1 MKNEIKRTLQ
11 IAAPLILG
19 NITQMALSLIDT
31 AMVGAIDYKQLAAAA
46 LVTNL
51 LAIPYVMGIGLT
63 TALTPL
69 IAIAN
74 GKGNKFEASR
84 YLYNGVILC
93 TIISVFIALGLSF
106 SEKIVF
112 NIGQDPIVAALSIP
126 YLKIMGWSVIPMI
139 FFLSLKQFC
148 DALEQTKVAMFLSL
162 ISMPIN
168 VLLNWIMI
176 YGNWGFPRM
185 ELEGAGWA
193 TLISRI
199 LIAIALLWVVL
210 TNERFKEYIDLRKEA
225 WKINLVS
232 FVQILKLGIPSG
244 LQFGLEVG
252 AFAISGIM
260 IGWFGATQQAAH
272 QIALNIAS
280 FTFMIIMG
288 LSTAGS
294 IRISNA
300 LGRGNILQM
309 RNIGLS
315 TLTVGLAYGF
325 ITGLLFIIFHNY
337 LPLIF
342 NQNTEVVSLAA
353 HLLIFAAIFQISD
366 STQAIGI
373 GLLRGMK
380 DVTIPTVSVI
390 IAYWVIGLPLGYY
403 LGVKYD
409 MKATGMWI
417 GLVIGLTVSS
427 ILLNIRFHTHTKK
440 MLAEENLSNR

>member
-1 MKNEIKRTLQ
+1 
-11 IAAPLILG
+11 
-19 NITQMALSLIDT
+19 
-31 AMVGAIDYKQLAAAA
+31 
-46 LVTNL
+46 
-51 LAIPYVMGIGLT
+51 
-63 TALTPL
+63 
-69 IAIAN
+69 
-74 GKGNKFEASR
+74 
-84 YLYNGVILC
+84 
-93 TIISVFIALGLSF
+93 
-106 SEKIVF
+106 
-112 NIGQDPIVAALSIP
+112 
-126 YLKIMGWSVIPMI
+126 MI

-148 DALEQTKVAMFLSL
+148 NALEQTKVAMFLSL

-325 ITGLLFIIFHNY
+325 ITGLLFIVFHNY

>member
-11 IAAPLILG
+11 IAFPLILG
-19 NITQMALSLIDT
+19 NMTQMSLNLIDT

-69 IAIAN
+69 IAIAS
-74 GKGNKFEASR
+74 GKGNKFEVSR

-93 TIISVFIALGLSF
+93 SIISIFIAVGLSF
-106 SEKIVF
+106 SDKIVF
-112 NIGQDPIVAALSIP
+112 HLGQDAEVATLSIP
-126 YLKIMGWSVIPMI
+126 YLKIMGWSIIPMV
-139 FFLSLKQFC
+139 FFLALKQFC

-162 ISMPIN
+162 LSMPIN

-176 YGNWGFPRM
+176 YGHWGFPRM
-185 ELEGAGWA
+185 ELEGAGIA

-199 LIAIALLWVVL
+199 FIAFALLWVVFN
-210 TNERFKEYIDLRKEA
+210 NERFKEYIDLRKEA
-225 WKINLVS
+225 WKINLHS
-232 FVQILKLGIPSG
+232 FTQILKLGIPSG

-252 AFAISGIM
+252 AFSVSGII

-288 LSTAGS
+288 LATAGS

-300 LGRGNILQM
+300 LGRNNILQM

-315 TLTVGLAYGF
+315 TLAIGIGYGVF
-325 ITGLLFIIFHNY
+325 SGLLFIIFHNQ
-337 LPLIF
+337 LPQIF
-342 NQNTEVVSLAA
+342 NQDIEVVSLAA
-353 HLLIFAAIFQISD
+353 HLLLFAALFQISD

-373 GLLRGMK
+373 GLLRGMR
-380 DVTIPTVSVI
+380 DVKIPTLSVI
-390 IAYWVIGLPLGYY
+390 IAYWIIGLPLGYY
-403 LGVKYD
+403 LGVKFD

-417 GLVIGLTVSS
+417 GLVLGLTVSS
-427 ILLNIRFHTHTKK
+427 ILLNIRFHIHSKK
-440 MLAEENLSNR
+440 MLAEENLPNT